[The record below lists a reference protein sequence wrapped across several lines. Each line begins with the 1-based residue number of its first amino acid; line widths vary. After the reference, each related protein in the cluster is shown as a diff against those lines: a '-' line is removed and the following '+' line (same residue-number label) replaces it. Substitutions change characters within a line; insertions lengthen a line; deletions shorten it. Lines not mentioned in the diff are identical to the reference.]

1 MTKYCSLL
9 PVDFMF
15 RVHFRVRSGVLKLEV
30 TWLFLSS
37 SPQIRKDAL
46 KSLNIAYTVS
56 TQRCT
61 AFPLDHLVRMLLF
74 RDREEATDFISYYGL
89 SVSDG

>member
-1 MTKYCSLL
+1 MGSFL
-9 PVDFMF
+9 VVM
-15 RVHFRVRSGVLKLEV
+15 
-30 TWLFLSS
+30 WLFLF
-37 SPQIRKDAL
+37 PQIRKDGL

-56 TQRCT
+56 TQRST

-74 RDREEATDFISYYGL
+74 KDCEEATDFISYYGL

>member
-1 MTKYCSLL
+1 MPFSFISL
-9 PVDFMF
+9 
-15 RVHFRVRSGVLKLEV
+15 
-30 TWLFLSS
+30 
-37 SPQIRKDAL
+37 QIRKDAL

-61 AFPLDHLVRMLLF
+61 VFPLDHLVRMLLF
-74 RDREEATDFISYYGL
+74 KDCEEATDFISYYGL

>member
-1 MTKYCSLL
+1 MLQYILGSFLVVK
-9 PVDFMF
+9 
-15 RVHFRVRSGVLKLEV
+15 
-30 TWLFLSS
+30 WLFLF
-37 SPQIRKDAL
+37 PQIRKDGL

-56 TQRCT
+56 TQRST

-74 RDREEATDFISYYGL
+74 EDCEEATDFIIYYGL